1 MQTTPVRPT
10 QQQCRHTHRT
20 QGKKGVRRFATG
32 LPCSHLQLTPSPW
45 LPHTCRCLRSQQV
58 QEVKDS
64 ASHDVEQ
71 HQPPGRRVWATRTA
85 RNSYIGMFMI
95 GFAMALDFTASLM
108 SIQPLYYITGLVSQA
123 LR

>member
-1 MQTTPVRPT
+1 M
-10 QQQCRHTHRT
+10 
-20 QGKKGVRRFATG
+20 
-32 LPCSHLQLTPSPW
+32 
-45 LPHTCRCLRSQQV
+45 

-71 HQPPGRRVWATRTA
+71 HEPPGRRVWATRAA

-95 GFAMALDFTASLM
+95 GFALALDFTASLM
-108 SIQPLYYITGLVSQA
+108 SIQPLYYITGVVSQA